1 MKIVRNILLGLGAAI
16 FSLCALAPLA
26 SAVDKDDDIKPDDNE
41 KIAYNGEE
49 SSEKSAEIEN
59 KYPTQ
64 AQEVREFILS
74 HVTHAQ
80 NRELERYIADF
91 MADRIRYPELER
103 EYAQRAMNLKDLKLE
118 LLAMEFVQLNSTTA
132 TVHTRQ
138 LSTYTNDHNQKVV
151 DDAIISY
158 RLIKS
163 DNGWKIAFTERRRL
177 VAEQ

>member
-1 MKIVRNILLGLGAAI
+1 MKIIRNILFGLGAAV

-26 SAVDKDDDIKPDDNE
+26 SAVDKDDDIKPDDTE
-41 KIAYNGEE
+41 KIAYNGNE
-49 SSEKSAEIEN
+49 SSEKSAEIES
-59 KYPTQ
+59 KFPAQ
-64 AQEVREFILS
+64 AKEVREFILS
-74 HVTHAQ
+74 HVAHAQ
-80 NRELERYIADF
+80 NRELEKYIGDF

-118 LLAMEFVQLNSTTA
+118 LLAMEFVQLNNTSA

-138 LSTYTNDHNQKVV
+138 LSSYTNDHDQKVV

-158 RLIKS
+158 RLLKS
-163 DNGWKIAFTERRRL
+163 GDEWKIAFTERRRL